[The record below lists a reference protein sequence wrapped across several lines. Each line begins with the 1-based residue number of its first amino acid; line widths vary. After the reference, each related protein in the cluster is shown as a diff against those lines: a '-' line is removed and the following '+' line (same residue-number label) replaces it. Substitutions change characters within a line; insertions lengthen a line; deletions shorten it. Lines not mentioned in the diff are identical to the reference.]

1 MYLSLLA
8 VSFLSWQL
16 VTGQIPTS
24 SSNAP
29 TPTCLQPRQ
38 PTGTAQSAIVS
49 VLASAIPEACDP
61 QRGEFDVYQS
71 NFIRTHHIRSYDF
84 NISQDVANQV
94 APPAS
99 LCTNAFRSIV
109 SACVDSPF
117 GPGFWGGWILL
128 EASNYSISDPEYPK
142 NARLSASSAPS
153 GPTIISNPEGIS
165 GLVLGTTSVASGY
178 GFRGPAGTVHM
189 PGETG
194 FPPSGSANVVS
205 GAAHTGLSYTGSHPE
220 ETESFPIRSTGVAA
234 GTGRTNP
241 GNAVGTASEGA
252 PDFSSQPDLSY
263 RQSDASGYTFS
274 GTGSGTG
281 PIGQPTFS
289 GGPSATHFSNSGG
302 FPDPTNLGPSGAAS
316 ASGANPSNSLVPS
329 VSEIPA
335 NTASHSGTKLD
346 VPGTVDPSNEPSGF
360 EPVTTGPVQTSRGSV
375 YSSASSISGLSE
387 GLIATSERGGGDTD
401 PFGSNTWTST
411 PIRST
416 GVISSLNTGAPSVS
430 GDPSSQQV
438 GDQSSQGTVDPSNPN
453 AGNTETSSSRNLG
466 DPGNTATGGGPEP
479 QTTRPNSG
487 PITPPPAI
495 PTMSIGRESPEA
507 SSEGIIIGGLLSRLS
522 NSAKSYSTDITIPAA
537 KTAFLEDIDDTEH
550 ELETLF
556 KNLGGSLPPDTGGCS
571 SGGGGGLGDL
581 IGDIFNTVRCA
592 INSVNTLKGHVD
604 IPEPDFPTIERDLVD
619 VGTLAE
625 NIDEND
631 DNNDE
636 DDDDDDD
643 DDSSTNDQNSTKESS
658 SNEPSTKDPT
668 SPDPSSRFS
677 TSRQPSSAS
686 ASTTGTSSSTGDTCG
701 GCCPTDV
708 PALPTDGTPAVT
720 AAPTEFDTLDKRVFA
735 PGRLHR
741 HIKRK
746 PDAAIVAINKCA
758 LQTPNGFLVTI
769 PAYPGGFEFYNSDIR
784 NQLGSLT
791 TISRYYRST
800 TVGSPACTPTITRID
815 AAGWT
820 FSQSGNVAQNDRIS
834 VDHAYEIGFLKSFM
848 ESIIDQTGGMTC
860 KDANVQFFDKGNC
873 PDNRM
878 EPIFGSLPSFKNPDF
893 IAMSQW
899 LNGDAK
905 GWVLGP
911 SYDPQ
916 LGGANLPVNKVRP
929 FDSWKNAMDK
939 VKRKMALAQILV
951 EAALI
956 INADN
961 TIAAMQKTNN
971 RIYAAFKAYDTY
983 LSQHAGLPQA
993 NFGWAAKYKTYMD
1006 KYVNF
1011 RNGASSSLL
1020 APLLTTVGNDLN
1032 IAKNNVANKIQ
1043 AELDQWTNLHAAMTS
1058 YYTGSGAGA
1067 SELNWAI
1074 TWEWNTANVK
1084 RSEFENP
1091 IFKRQACSRPTGTAT
1106 GAATASA
1113 SASKEDG
1120 GSTIIS
1126 DATSTKGPSPT
1137 TSSPPPSQ
1145 TCFNDFDCNDY
1156 KCSSGDPFC
1165 AIAISKHRKRETPCI
1180 ALGTCPGMDID
1191 DKAEDDKDESDSNPA
1206 ETTGE
1211 LPPEAFPTGFCGCKN
1226 QDPAPS
1232 KTENLPTSTQPPPE
1246 GCTNGLYDNMDDCG
1260 DHCKQGLCQENAGQ
1274 PQITCACN

>member
-1 MYLSLLA
+1 MYLHLLA
-8 VSFLSWQL
+8 LSFLSWQL
-16 VTGQIPTS
+16 VAGQIPTS
-24 SSNAP
+24 STNAQ

-38 PTGTAQSAIVS
+38 PTDPTQSAILS
-49 VLASAIPEACDP
+49 VLASAVPEACDP
-61 QRGEFDVYQS
+61 RRGEFKAYGS

-128 EASNYSISDPEYPK
+128 EASNYSISKSDYPK
-142 NARLSASSAPS
+142 NAHLSDSSAPS
-153 GPTIISNPEGIS
+153 GHTIISNPEGTS
-165 GLVLGTTSVASGY
+165 GLVSGTTSVVSGDWFT
-178 GFRGPAGTVHM
+178 GRAGTVSI

-194 FPPSGSANVVS
+194 FPPLRSADVVS
-205 GAAHTGLSYTGSHPE
+205 GTAHTDLSYTSRYLDE
-220 ETESFPIRSTGVAA
+220 KEAWPIRSTGVAA
-234 GTGRTNP
+234 GTGRTNS
-241 GNAVGTASEGA
+241 GNAVGTASKGA
-252 PDFSSQPDLSY
+252 PGFSSQPDLSFG
-263 RQSDASGYTFS
+263 QSDALDYTFS
-274 GTGSGTG
+274 GTGSGTYQ
-281 PIGQPTFS
+281 IGQPTFS
-289 GGPSATHFSNSGG
+289 SGLSATPPLNSGG
-302 FPDPTNLGPSGAAS
+302 FPNPTNLGPSGATP
-316 ASGANPSNSLVPS
+316 ASGANPSNIFIPS
-329 VSEIPA
+329 VTEISA
-335 NTASHSGTKLD
+335 NTASHSATKLD
-346 VPGTVDPSNEPSGF
+346 VPGTGDVNNEPSGF
-360 EPVTTGPVQTSRGSV
+360 EPVTTGPFQSSRGFT
-375 YSSASSISGLSE
+375 YSGASGISGLSE
-387 GLIATSERGGGDTD
+387 GLTATSEGGGGDTD
-401 PFGSNTWTST
+401 PFRSSTWTST
-411 PIRST
+411 TIRST
-416 GVISSLNTGAPSVS
+416 GAVSSLNTGGPSVS
-430 GDPSSQQV
+430 GGPSSEQV
-438 GDQSSQGTVDPSNPN
+438 GDQSTQGTIGPSNPN
-453 AGNTETSSSRNLG
+453 TGNTETSSSQNLG
-466 DPGNTATGGGPEP
+466 DPSNTATGGEPET
-479 QTTRPNSG
+479 QSTRPNSG

-495 PTMSIGRESPEA
+495 PTMSIDRESPQA
-507 SSEGIIIGGLLSRLS
+507 SSEGIVIGGLLSRLS
-522 NSAKSYSTDITIPAA
+522 NSAKSYSTDITIPAT

-556 KNLGGSLPPDTGGCS
+556 RNLGGSLPPDTGGCS
-571 SGGGGGLGDL
+571 SGGGGGGLGDL
-581 IGDIFNTVRCA
+581 VGDIFNTVRCA

-604 IPEPDFPTIERDLVD
+604 IPEPDFPAIEGDLID
-619 VGTLAE
+619 VRTLAE

-631 DNNDE
+631 NNDD

-643 DDSSTNDQNSTKESS
+643 DDSSTNDQDSTKEPS

-668 SPDPSSRFS
+668 SADPSSRFS

-686 ASTTGTSSSTGDTCG
+686 ASTTEMSSSTGDTCG

-720 AAPTEFDTLDKRVFA
+720 AAPADFDTLDKRVFA

-741 HIKRK
+741 HIKRR
-746 PDAAIVAINKCA
+746 PDAPMVTINKCM
-758 LQTPNGFLVTI
+758 LQTPNGVPVTI
-769 PAYPGGFEFYNSDIR
+769 PAYPGGFEFYNSDIG

-800 TVGSPACTPTITRID
+800 TVGSPACTPTITKID

-820 FSQSGNVAQNDRIS
+820 FSQSGNVPENDKIS

-848 ESIIDQTGGMTC
+848 ESIIDKTNGMTC
-860 KDANVQFFDKGNC
+860 KDANTQFFDRGNC
-873 PDNRM
+873 QANRM

-911 SYDPQ
+911 TYDPQ
-916 LGGANLPVNKVRP
+916 LGGANLPGSKVRP
-929 FDSWKNAMDK
+929 FDSWKTAMDK
-939 VKRKMALAQILV
+939 VKRKMAFAQILV

-971 RIYAAFKAYDTY
+971 RIYAAFKDYDTY
-983 LSQHAGLPQA
+983 LSQHAGLPRA

-1006 KYVNF
+1006 NYVNF

-1020 APLLTTVGNDLN
+1020 APLLTTVGNDLKT
-1032 IAKNNVANKIQ
+1032 AKNNVANKIQ

-1074 TWEWNTANVK
+1074 TWEWNTGNVK

-1106 GAATASA
+1106 GDATASA
-1113 SASKEDG
+1113 TVSEEDG
-1120 GSTIIS
+1120 VSTTIP
-1126 DATSTKGPSPT
+1126 DASSTKGHSPT
-1137 TSSPPPSQ
+1137 TSSPPPSE
-1145 TCFNDFDCNDY
+1145 TCFNDSDCNNY

-1165 AIAISKHRKRETPCI
+1165 AIAISKHRKRQRE
-1180 ALGTCPGMDID
+1180 G
-1191 DKAEDDKDESDSNPA
+1191 ESTPA
-1206 ETTGE
+1206 ETTAE
-1211 LPPEAFPTGFCGCKN
+1211 LPPGAFPTGFCACQD

-1232 KTENLPTSTQPPPE
+1232 KTDNPPTSTQPPPE
-1246 GCTNGLYDNMDDCG
+1246 GCTNGLYDNFDDCG
-1260 DHCKQGLCQENAGQ
+1260 DHCKQGFCQENAGQ